1 MLLILYSFFCILYLV
16 TEVLL
21 YLWSDVP
28 PFLPRWFP
36 WFLLLWVFVH
46 YYFLPGEIFGPMMY
60 SWSPYRYV
68 YGDSL
73 GVVVMVRVFSK
84 SEFSAVVLCLKVV
97 MKSHCLLNIGQQ
109 WLFTLR
115 YGCNI
120 FHLFVVYGTVR
131 VFVLGLMY
139 VCSYLGPHM
148 LHCFL
153 WVFLNVLKYLRIL
166 VCHWHC
172 QYCIPET
179 LI

>member
-1 MLLILYSFFCILYLV
+1 MVQCATLFTNMVPMIPVTLGFCAPL
-16 TEVLL
+16 
-21 YLWSDVP
+21 
-28 PFLPRWFP
+28 
-36 WFLLLWVFVH
+36 
-46 YYFLPGEIFGPMMY
+46 FLPGETFGPTMY
-60 SWSPYRYV
+60 SWSPYRWV

-148 LHCFL
+148 LHNEMCTILVWSHVL
-153 WVFLNVLKYLRIL
+153 WVFLKRV
-166 VCHWHC
+166 
-172 QYCIPET
+172 
-179 LI
+179 